1 MSILD
6 DEDVLISQTIANDLI
21 QPIVCK
27 ISHGDNLDESDYNIL
42 ENHVGIYKFESRSEF
57 TKFIN
62 VVCKNDNL
70 CDLSLNWID
79 VSNIT
84 NMGYLFRNSKFYGDI
99 SKWDVSNVKNMEM
112 MFADSKF
119 AGDISKWDVSRVESM
134 KSMFENNKRFDDDI
148 SNWDTHSVQTME
160 RMFCESTF
168 NQDISKWDV
177 SNVENMGSM
186 FRKSIFNQDISKWDV
201 SRVENMLG
209 MFCKAKFNQDISKWD
224 VRKVKYVTDMF
235 SESDFNQDIS
245 NWFFASIL
253 NAGYDLLDTIKDAY
267 QHPYSYNHYNPYD
280 NKFSWDDYT
289 SACKIAKNGN
299 PREYD
304 KVLLSGEFILVNLLG
319 VDCTNNINII
329 ENAYKVQDMLD
340 ILKKSVRLL
349 GVRGMVSLYRI
360 PEEFMEHI
368 VENKEPCI
376 EIEITD
382 ELNLEKLYKYVR
394 RYIYNDYD
402 FA

>member
-1 MSILD
+1 MSLLD
-6 DEDVLISQTIANDLI
+6 DEDVLISQTIVKDLI

-27 ISHGDNLDESDYNIL
+27 ISHGDDLDESDYNIL
-42 ENHVGIYKFESRSEF
+42 ENHVGIYKFESKSEF

-62 VVCKNDNL
+62 IICKNDNL

-84 NMGYLFRNSKFYGDI
+84 NMGYLFRNSRFYGNI

-119 AGDISKWDVSRVESM
+119 VGDLSKWDVSRVENM
-134 KSMFENNKRFDDDI
+134 KSMFENNKCFDDDI
-148 SNWDTHSVQTME
+148 SNWDTHSVKTME
-160 RMFCESTF
+160 RMFYESIF

-177 SNVENMGSM
+177 SNVENMSSM
-186 FRKSIFNQDISKWDV
+186 FRKSI
-201 SRVENMLG
+201 
-209 MFCKAKFNQDISKWD
+209 FNQDISKWD

-245 NWFFASIL
+245 NWFFESIL
-253 NAGYDLLDTIKDAY
+253 NAGYDLVDTIKDVF
-267 QHPYSYNHYNPYD
+267 QHPYSYNHYNPYN
-280 NKFSWDDYT
+280 NKFSWEDYT
-289 SACKIAKNGN
+289 NACEIAKNGN

-329 ENAYKVQDMLD
+329 ENAYKVQDMLI
-340 ILKKSVRLL
+340 ILKKSVQLL
-349 GVRGMVSLYRI
+349 GVQGMVRLYRI
-360 PEEFMEHI
+360 PEEFMQHV
-368 VENKEPCI
+368 VENEEPCI
-376 EIEITD
+376 EINLAQ
-382 ELNLEKLYKYVR
+382 ELNLEKLYNYVRKYV
-394 RYIYNDYD
+394 YNDHD